1 MLASSAHLR
10 EEAAGRREHPASPA
24 RHGAVTCSDYQNAM
38 RAARKMALV
47 AAVIA
52 ASACSRRARKS
63 DFTVAGST
71 SVQPFAEKWAE
82 AYQKAHPGIS
92 IHVQGGGS
100 TAGVVAADTGAAQ
113 IGMCSRELLPAESA
127 KLVATVVAR
136 DGIAIVVNKANPVAH
151 LRLADVQRIYD
162 KHIARWS
169 ELGGADK
176 PITTITRE
184 EGSGTR
190 GAFEE
195 LVMKGSQIAASALVQ
210 DSTGAVRQ
218 MVASDPAAI
227 GYISLG
233 LVDDSVK
240 AVTIDGAEPSEATID
255 AGRYPIVRPFL
266 FVTKGEPRG
275 AAAAFIA
282 WVNGPEGHAITRR
295 EGLLPPKR

>member
-1 MLASSAHLR
+1 
-10 EEAAGRREHPASPA
+10 
-24 RHGAVTCSDYQNAM
+24 
-38 RAARKMALV
+38 MAFV

-52 ASACSRRARKS
+52 AGACSRRGQKS

-82 AYQKAHPGIS
+82 AYQRSRPGIS

-100 TAGVVAADTGAAQ
+100 TAGVVAAETGAAQ
-113 IGMCSRELLPAESA
+113 IGMCSRELTPAEA
-127 KLVATVVAR
+127 QKLQATVVAR
-136 DGIAIVVNKANPVAH
+136 DGIAIVVNKANPIAN
-151 LRLADVQRIYD
+151 LALADVQKIYARR
-162 KHIARWS
+162 IARWS
-169 ELGGADK
+169 ELGGADVK
-176 PITTITRE
+176 ITTITRE

-190 GAFEE
+190 GAFED
-195 LVMKGSQIAASALVQ
+195 LVMKGSRIAASALVQ

-233 LVDDSVK
+233 LVDASVK
-240 AVTIDGAEPSEATID
+240 AVTIDGTEPSEATID

-266 FVTKGEPRG
+266 FVTKGEPQG
-275 AAAAFIA
+275 SAAAFIA
-282 WVNGPEGHAITRR
+282 WVNGPEGHAITRH